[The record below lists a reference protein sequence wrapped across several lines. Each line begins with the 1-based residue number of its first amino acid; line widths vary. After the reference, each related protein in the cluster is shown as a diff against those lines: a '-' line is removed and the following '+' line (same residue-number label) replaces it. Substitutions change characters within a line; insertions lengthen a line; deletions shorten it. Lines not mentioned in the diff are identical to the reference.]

1 MTKKRDD
8 DKVTRR
14 VDHLADVRTDI
25 RERAQQRKKI
35 KVDVE
40 PGPESPPVS
49 AGAIDRIV
57 DMVGNPSRNKIREV
71 TSIDRVQGRLLPQLD
86 IIDLMWQ
93 HLIEI
98 AVFRQDADEY
108 EQIYNRKRP
117 IPPNL
122 IDEFTYR
129 TAQWQKSV
137 AAMNLKSLM
146 DLALAE
152 TEARA
157 GEDDEFRG
165 TDAWKD

>member
-1 MTKKRDD
+1 MTKKTTSPEIRKSVVDPKLAID
-8 DKVTRR
+8 PEKLRR
-14 VDHLADVRTDI
+14 GKLKAADEEAR
-25 RERAQQRKKI
+25 
-35 KVDVE
+35 
-40 PGPESPPVS
+40 PESPAVS

-57 DMVGNPSRNKIREV
+57 DMVGNPSRDKIREV

-86 IIDLMWQ
+86 IIDIMWQ
-93 HLIEI
+93 HITEI
-98 AVFRQDADEY
+98 AMYRQDA
-108 EQIYNRKRP
+108 EQYDRIYKRKRP

-137 AAMNLKSLM
+137 SAMNLKSLM

-157 GEDDEFRG
+157 GIEEELRG
-165 TDAWKD
+165 GDAWKD